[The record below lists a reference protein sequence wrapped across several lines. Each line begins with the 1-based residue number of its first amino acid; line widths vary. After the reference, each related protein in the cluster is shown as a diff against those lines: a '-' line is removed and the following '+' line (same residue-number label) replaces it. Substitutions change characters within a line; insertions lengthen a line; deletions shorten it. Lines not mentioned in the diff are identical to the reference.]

1 MKFLMF
7 TLVAFAAI
15 AFAAPLASAHEIITE
30 HSYLSHKTVKHVKTH
45 GNTARGSTKG
55 QTTPKPPPYISVP
68 GFSGTAAS
76 SPNSTGEC
84 LINQDNC
91 TDQQLCDGF
100 GIKCSTAVEQPGSTL
115 PDATVTA
122 GGVTSDGFQVAAAT
136 LAEPQSTPTPAIAS
150 ASSDESND
158 DC

>member
-7 TLVAFAAI
+7 TLVACTAI

-55 QTTPKPPPYISVP
+55 QTTPKPPLYISVP

-100 GIKCSTAVEQPGSTL
+100 GINCSTAVDQSGSTL
-115 PDATVTA
+115 PAATVTV
-122 GGVTSDGFQVAAAT
+122 GGVASDDSQVAAAT
-136 LAEPQSTPTPAIAS
+136 VAEAQSTPAPAIAS

>member
-7 TLVAFAAI
+7 TLVACAAI

-30 HSYLSHKTVKHVKTH
+30 HSYLSHKAVKHVKTH

-55 QTTPKPPPYISVP
+55 QTTPKPPLYLTVP

-100 GIKCSTAVEQPGSTL
+100 GINCSTAVEQPGSTL
-115 PDATVTA
+115 PAATVTA
-122 GGVTSDGFQVAAAT
+122 GGVTSDDFQVAAAT
-136 LAEPQSTPTPAIAS
+136 LAEAQSTPAPVVAS